1 MTLVSRCSV
10 QTSYSAESLTHSTWV
25 KWLSIK
31 LDSLWLWPHD
41 QVSWVHSSLFWPIAY
56 DTFTRKGYNSS
67 YLPEHHEYNLNH
79 EINSE
84 QRTWELDL
92 TSEFIWSMP
101 LSLLVRQLKPWN
113 KWLVQVHRSEPRADH
128 LILSPVPVKWAH
140 CLHQP
145 DPSGIVT

>member
-1 MTLVSRCSV
+1 MLCSNIVLSRIADTQHLSKMTFY
-10 QTSYSAESLTHSTWV
+10 QIGFSLALTTWPGFMGP
-25 KWLSIK
+25 LF
-31 LDSLWLWPHD
+31 
-41 QVSWVHSSLFWPIAY
+41 SLFWPIAY

-67 YLPEHHEYNLNH
+67 YLSEHHEYNLNH

-84 QRTWELDL
+84 QRTWELDV

-101 LSLLVRQLKPWN
+101 LSLQVRQLKPWN

-145 DPSGIVT
+145 DPTGIVA